1 MADAKDKGENN
12 IQISQMLE
20 EEQDSSI
27 SDNNTADSADYFT
40 ILTTHLW
47 SREQS
52 QVLFQFEI
60 LVLITQPVDMPKK
73 TIIAFAILAMFDI
86 GLRF

>member
-1 MADAKDKGENN
+1 MADAKDKGENV
-12 IQISQMLE
+12 QISQMLQ